1 MPESSFLLPPFL
13 PPTPERPPAT
23 AKSKSKRPR
32 TTSDR
37 EQATANDKRPP
48 TGLVKKVSSNCFQ
61 RKKVSSNCYHGA
73 PTYGKSRSPARVPW
87 GHPTFIESSIFIMVF
102 SILKI
107 FHIKRRLSEKYC
119 EIIKKPQGF
128 SLKLKTCTHM
138 TIFHFS

>member
-1 MPESSFLLPPFL
+1 MHKSPSLQSSLPL
-13 PPTPERPPAT
+13 P
-23 AKSKSKRPR
+23 SDHQRPR
-32 TTSDR
+32 NQRASDR
-37 EQATANDKRPP
+37 ERQDQATANDKRPR

-73 PTYGKSRSPARVPW
+73 PTYGKSRSPASVPW

-119 EIIKKPQGF
+119 EIIKKPPGF